1 MGLLITETDIMIR
14 YYFYNKYSASPNLWI
29 FHFPKIRP
37 QIGVTKI
44 LRKIF
49 RLLKRMFFDISNDY
63 SKISTNIPSKV
74 AEFDIEREFIYKKSL
89 PEVTQIPE
97 MFT

>member
-1 MGLLITETDIMIR
+1 MHHPICGFFISRKPVHKSELKK
-14 YYFYNKYSASPNLWI
+14 N
-29 FHFPKIRP
+29 
-37 QIGVTKI
+37 

-49 RLLKRMFFDISNDY
+49 RLLKRTFFDISNDY
-63 SKISTNIPSKV
+63 SKISTNIPSNV

-97 MFT
+97 MFTKKNDFQLTYDAKINFSIQI